1 MPETP
6 LLHVFTEPSTDPIRF
21 AVTGTNVAPRLR
33 IGNPTAGGRPGR
45 REAAQE
51 RGQNKPQAILR
62 SERQVPEELETVRF
76 AVVQETRHSPI
87 TRFSCRFHFI
97 NRGVYLACIIFHED
111 KVLVTTED
119 FPPVVEVD
127 DTYPASVN
135 NDFHWLMKA
144 S

>member
-1 MPETP
+1 M
-6 LLHVFTEPSTDPIRF
+6 
-21 AVTGTNVAPRLR
+21 
-33 IGNPTAGGRPGR
+33 
-45 REAAQE
+45 
-51 RGQNKPQAILR
+51 
-62 SERQVPEELETVRF
+62 
-76 AVVQETRHSPI
+76 
-87 TRFSCRFHFI
+87 
-97 NRGVYLACIIFHED
+97 ACIIFHED